1 MQTDIKEIL
10 ENILLPIPELR
21 DYGDLN
27 ALDRP
32 EALSPQ
38 QIMNAIDSYA
48 PGVEPEDI
56 VAILDCSIF
65 NTGKEGVMFTTTGFA
80 YDSLYHYSGPD
91 KKHPMPIPYAELAHV
106 SLKGTNLQLH
116 YCDGSVNTVYGGNYS
131 YGIAKAIN
139 RILDELYPSQTEMI
153 PPIDATTSLAVDGSV
168 DAQFDLAIFYDN
180 DGDPAE
186 AAKWYEKAAQLGNVE
201 AQRIIAMRYSRGEGV
216 NRDMGMAAYWFQQAA
231 LAGNASAQYNLAVL
245 YHKGD
250 GADQNTEQALYW
262 LEQAAAQGHE
272 KAQVALDQL
281 RRQAQLRAE
290 AESARYQQLQQQAQ
304 LDDYTELWGNR
315 DRVTAD
321 SYNTSEQAPW
331 TPSVDTV
338 DFNDNQMR
346 ESMQRVQQTAEPA
359 EPVYSSPNE
368 YTDDY
373 QPQYP
378 QLDFPDI
385 PEISYSD
392 QPEEEN
398 PQEPDVISYASDNV
412 PDVAPEMSAVSMP
425 SQDSQASGI
434 AIEQLS
440 SDASAPV
447 DQTIMQQ
454 DEVKASS
461 AAYTPAEAPAQQ
473 PLPYAD
479 QEGQKVEPGVTQLIG
494 KISFPQES
502 YADLETRAASGDTKA
517 MVELSLRLN
526 RGDGVKQNNLM
537 SIAWMVEA
545 AEHDDPEA
553 RSMMDSLDAKV
564 IFESAKNAYEKKQY
578 YVADYLFRACALCGV
593 ANSYYYL
600 GQMAADGKETEK
612 NASKALRLFLRGAN
626 AGDAQCQLTAA
637 RWYDKGG
644 VVQSDL
650 ETAAYWFEKAAEQG
664 LTPAEVEIGS
674 RYLDGT
680 GVTPDVHKAIF
691 WWEKAAQKGIEQI
704 QYNLGVLYGTGSMIP
719 KDIDKAMFWL
729 EKSAAQGNEK
739 AKYHLDELKKQ
750 IASIG
755 FETQFID
762 LPQINA

>member
-231 LAGNASAQYNLAVL
+231 LAGSASAQYNLAVL

-272 KAQVALDQL
+272 KAQIALDQL

-315 DRVTAD
+315 DRMASD
-321 SYNTSEQAPW
+321 SYNASEQAPW
-331 TPSVDTV
+331 APSVDTS
-338 DFNDNQMR
+338 DFNDSQMR
-346 ESMQRVQQTAEPA
+346 DAMQHVQPAADAEEPA
-359 EPVYSSPNE
+359 
-368 YTDDY
+368 YTPQDDYADDDY

-392 QPEEEN
+392 APEEEQS
-398 PQEPDVISYASDNV
+398 QEPDASSGMSDNSK
-412 PDVAPEMSAVSMP
+412 EMAESMP
-425 SQDSQASGI
+425 VQQPDTNDAAPNISIG
-434 AIEQLS
+434 QLS
-440 SDASAPV
+440 SSVPSSDA
-447 DQTIMQQ
+447 Q
-454 DEVKASS
+454 
-461 AAYTPAEAPAQQ
+461 APAHDVYTAPEAEDQQ
-473 PLPYAD
+473 PLPYAG

-553 RSMMDSLDAKV
+553 KNMMDSLDAKV

-593 ANSYYYL
+593 PNSYYYL
-600 GQMAADGKETEK
+600 GQMAAEGRETEK

-644 VVQSDL
+644 VVQADL

-664 LTPAEVEIGS
+664 LTAAEVEIGS

-680 GVTPDVHKAIF
+680 GVTPDVNKAIY

-719 KDIDKAMFWL
+719 KDIDKAMLWL